1 MNEETMNTMNEE
13 IMENEITELT
23 EVYDEMPAEFSEGSG
38 SGVILKLVG
47 VALAA
52 AATAVAIKKRDKIK
66 EWSNNRRIK
75 KLEKQGFKVEYPD
88 EFFEED
94 FDDFEVD
101 CDDDGSGN
109 IIEIKGD
116 EEK

>member
-1 MNEETMNTMNEE
+1 MENETMNTMNEE
-13 IMENEITELT
+13 IMEEVTELT
-23 EVYDEMPAEFSEGSG
+23 EVYEDMPAETSEGSG

-52 AATAVAIKKRDKIK
+52 AATAVVVKKRDKIK
-66 EWSNNRRIK
+66 EWRNERRIK
-75 KLEKQGFKVEYPD
+75 KLEKAGYIVEYPVEMTD
-88 EFFEED
+88 E

-109 IIEIKGD
+109 IIEIK
-116 EEK
+116 EEENK

>member
-13 IMENEITELT
+13 IMDEVTELT
-23 EVYDEMPAEFSEGSG
+23 EVYEDMPAEDGEGSG
-38 SGVILKLVG
+38 NGVIIKLVLAG
-47 VALAA
+47 LGAAALA
-52 AATAVAIKKRDKIK
+52 VGIKKRDKIRDLI
-66 EWSNNRRIK
+66 NDRRAK
-75 KLEKQGFKVEYPD
+75 KLEKAGYIVLPSQNEVD
-88 EFFEED
+88 D

-101 CDDDGSGN
+101 CDDDGEGN